1 MLDQWVNIRFVRW
14 TLCSGLGAYAGV
26 ICAAMSLAYDAERR
40 RSTVPGA
47 SPKTVAGRFARQA
60 SAAAANTI
68 TASQA
73 RAARQ
78 REARRD
84 EQAVAAWLRELAGRP
99 R

>member
-1 MLDQWVNIRFVRW
+1 M
-14 TLCSGLGAYAGV
+14 CPG
-26 ICAAMSLAYDAERR
+26 MSLAYDAERR
-40 RSTVPGA
+40 RPRVPGM
-47 SPKTVAGRFARQA
+47 SPQTAGRFARA
-60 SAAAANTI
+60 AGSAAANTI

>member
-1 MLDQWVNIRFVRW
+1 MSRQ
-14 TLCSGLGAYAGV
+14 
-26 ICAAMSLAYDAERR
+26 MSLAYDAERSR
-40 RSTVPGA
+40 PSLTGRSTP
-47 SPKTVAGRFARQA
+47 SGRFVRPARS
-60 SAAAANTI
+60 SAPTNTI

>member
-1 MLDQWVNIRFVRW
+1 M
-14 TLCSGLGAYAGV
+14 CPG
-26 ICAAMSLAYDAERR
+26 MSLAYDAERR
-40 RSTVPGA
+40 GPTVPGT
-47 SPKTVAGRFARQA
+47 SPQTAGRFGR
-60 SAAAANTI
+60 SIRSAAANTI

>member
-1 MLDQWVNIRFVRW
+1 
-14 TLCSGLGAYAGV
+14 
-26 ICAAMSLAYDAERR
+26 MSLAYDAERPGR
-40 RSTVPGA
+40 QLVGENGCGFEPFRAPGGVP
-47 SPKTVAGRFARQA
+47 
-60 SAAAANTI
+60 AANTI

>member
-1 MLDQWVNIRFVRW
+1 M
-14 TLCSGLGAYAGV
+14 CP
-26 ICAAMSLAYDAERR
+26 AMSLAYDAERR
-40 RSTVPGA
+40 RPTVPGA
-47 SPKTVAGRFARQA
+47 SPQTLAGRFARQA
-60 SAAAANTI
+60 SAAANTI

>member
-1 MLDQWVNIRFVRW
+1 MSRR
-14 TLCSGLGAYAGV
+14 
-26 ICAAMSLAYDAERR
+26 MSLAYDAER
-40 RSTVPGA
+40 PGRQSLTGKTAAAAA
-47 SPKTVAGRFARQA
+47 SRFSRPGGPP
-60 SAAAANTI
+60 AANTI

>member
-1 MLDQWVNIRFVRW
+1 
-14 TLCSGLGAYAGV
+14 
-26 ICAAMSLAYDAERR
+26 MSLAYDAERSR
-40 RSTVPGA
+40 QSLTGRPLQPGSRFGRPGGSGT
-47 SPKTVAGRFARQA
+47 SP
-60 SAAAANTI
+60 NTI

>member
-1 MLDQWVNIRFVRW
+1 
-14 TLCSGLGAYAGV
+14 
-26 ICAAMSLAYDAERR
+26 MSLAYDAERR
-40 RSTVPGA
+40 RQPVAGRPSQL
-47 SPKTVAGRFARQA
+47 AGRFARPG
-60 SAAAANTI
+60 STAAANTI

>member
-1 MLDQWVNIRFVRW
+1 
-14 TLCSGLGAYAGV
+14 
-26 ICAAMSLAYDAERR
+26 MSLAYDAERLR
-40 RSTVPGA
+40 RQPLTGKVA
-47 SPKTVAGRFARQA
+47 SGRFARPGG
-60 SAAAANTI
+60 SAGPNTI

-84 EQAVAAWLRELAGRP
+84 EQAVSAWLRELSGRP

>member
-1 MLDQWVNIRFVRW
+1 
-14 TLCSGLGAYAGV
+14 
-26 ICAAMSLAYDAERR
+26 MSLAYDAERSGR
-40 RSTVPGA
+40 QPLTGKSSTKP
-47 SPKTVAGRFARQA
+47 GRFARPG
-60 SAAAANTI
+60 SSTSPNTI

>member
-1 MLDQWVNIRFVRW
+1 
-14 TLCSGLGAYAGV
+14 
-26 ICAAMSLAYDAERR
+26 MSVAYDAGREGKPLRGKAAA
-40 RSTVPGA
+40 P
-47 SPKTVAGRFARQA
+47 AGRFGRPG
-60 SAAAANTI
+60 SSGSRNTI

-84 EQAVAAWLRELAGRP
+84 EQAVAAWLRELSGRP

>member
-1 MLDQWVNIRFVRW
+1 
-14 TLCSGLGAYAGV
+14 
-26 ICAAMSLAYDAERR
+26 MSLAYDAERR
-40 RSTVPGA
+40 RRSLTGS
-47 SPKTVAGRFARQA
+47 SPQTAGRFGRPG

-84 EQAVAAWLRELAGRP
+84 EQAVSAWLRELAGRP

>member
-1 MLDQWVNIRFVRW
+1 
-14 TLCSGLGAYAGV
+14 
-26 ICAAMSLAYDAERR
+26 MSVAYDAER
-40 RSTVPGA
+40 PGRQPLKGKA
-47 SPKTVAGRFARQA
+47 PAPAGRFAR
-60 SAAAANTI
+60 SVSPGGRNTI

-84 EQAVAAWLRELAGRP
+84 EQAVAAWLRELSGRP